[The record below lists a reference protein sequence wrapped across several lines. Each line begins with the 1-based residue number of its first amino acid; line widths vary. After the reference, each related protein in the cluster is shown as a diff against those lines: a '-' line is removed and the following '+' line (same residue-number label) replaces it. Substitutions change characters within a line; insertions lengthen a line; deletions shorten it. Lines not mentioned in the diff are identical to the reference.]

1 MKLQIFIGQSLFPAF
16 QPSQVHTLARVSEA
30 SQNKKKRSRGRAA
43 MQLLGFNRLWLYLRC
58 YPGVTPTKK
67 ALTVI
72 SCKGLF
78 SLEPAKRLELLTC

>member
-1 MKLQIFIGQSLFPAF
+1 
-16 QPSQVHTLARVSEA
+16 
-30 SQNKKKRSRGRAA
+30 